1 MATTKERTTVD
12 QITHR
17 ARSEK
22 VVAEGVGELGHH
34 KGEAEHEVDQ
44 VVGVHQLA
52 QIRL

>member
-1 MATTKERTTVD
+1 M
-12 QITHR
+12 THR

-22 VVAEGVGELGHH
+22 VVAEWVGELGHH
-34 KGEAEHEVDQ
+34 KGEAEHEIDQ